1 MATDDA
7 EGPVAAPGVRRQQAP
22 QGPPRRGRE
31 DLQGQGGQRR
41 AQPPLRRHHGEAR
54 GDRRPRRRLGDER
67 HPGAQG
73 QAAAAGA
80 HQAYDGPECPAEFV
94 RTDGSKI
101 DYTVV
106 KKIANPK
113 SKNFGKEYTEQSEQN
128 ARYQRM
134 LERVAKKQAE
144 KDKIAAGNALA
155 AGDD

>member
-1 MATDDA
+1 MEKPEEIAA
-7 EGPVAAPGVRRQQAP
+7 LVADWETNDTQ
-22 QGPPRRGRE
+22 
-31 DLQGQGGQRR
+31 
-41 AQPPLRRHHGEAR
+41 
-54 GDRRPRRRLGDER
+54 ER
-67 HPGAQG
+67 N
-73 QAAAAGA
+73 
-80 HQAYDGPECPAEFV
+80 DGPECPAEFV

>member
-1 MATDDA
+1 MEKPEEIAA
-7 EGPVAAPGVRRQQAP
+7 LVADWETNDTQERKVKL
-22 QGPPRRGRE
+22 PPPE
-31 DLQGQGGQRR
+31 LIK
-41 AQPPLRRHHGEAR
+41 P
-54 GDRRPRRRLGDER
+54 
-67 HPGAQG
+67 
-73 QAAAAGA
+73 
-80 HQAYDGPECPAEFV
+80 YDGPECPAEFV